1 MPCYTKIQLV
11 TLSNDRFTIAA
22 RKKLGL
28 SLKGDVTEEDAIRV
42 KMEAA
47 KLKTAESIKLMNP
60 GAQIKGMQA
69 GNNKLE
75 IDLDI

>member
-1 MPCYTKIQLV
+1 MPCFTKIQLV
-11 TLSNDRFTIAA
+11 TLANDRFTIAA

-28 SLKGDVTEEDAIRV
+28 SLKGDVTEEQAIQV

-47 KLKTAESIKLMNP
+47 IKLMNP
-60 GAQIKGMQA
+60 GAQIKGLSA
-69 GNNKLE
+69 GSNKLE

>member
-1 MPCYTKIQLV
+1 MPCFTKIQLV
-11 TLSNDRFTIAA
+11 TLANDRFTIAA

-28 SLKGDVTEEDAIRV
+28 SLKGDVTEEQAIQV

-47 KLKTAESIKLMNP
+47 KLKTAEAIKLMNP
-60 GAQIKGMQA
+60 GAQIKGLSA
-69 GNNKLE
+69 GSNKLE

>member
-1 MPCYTKIQLV
+1 MPCFTKIQLV
-11 TLSNDRFTIAA
+11 TLNNDRFTLAA

-28 SLKGDVTEEDAIRV
+28 SLKGDVTEEQATEVRI
-42 KMEAA
+42 EAA
-47 KLKTAESIKLMNP
+47 KLKTAEAIKLMNP